1 MMNRSKH
8 TSRGPKWTALALAA
22 GVLMSLGSPVVA
34 VSAAAEEPGL
44 HRPVPVTHGDCK
56 NANSGLH
63 NGYNCVPAEEGGSV
77 EEGGGFT

>member
-1 MMNRSKH
+1 MMNRSTH
-8 TSRGPKWTALALAA
+8 TSRARKRTALALAA

-34 VSAAAEEPGL
+34 TSAAAEESGL

-63 NGYNCVPAEEGGSV
+63 NGYDCVAV
-77 EEGGGFT
+77 EEGGGGLA